1 MTSRV
6 TKRAYLDTNV
16 LIEYAW
22 ERLIK
27 EPPSRRTIAN
37 KLIGLGLDG
46 EFEIAISTFCI
57 MELYE
62 HFRDWFLMQKVIEDG
77 FGYREFRRERR
88 NHKLSM
94 KEVAILESLMADF
107 TDDPNISFI
116 EFESVPDDFSSRVTI
131 LQKNGLDCL
140 DAFHILIALDVRA
153 THFVTKDGE
162 IRARF
167 DNATKKQILS
177 SPMEMTTIRG
187 FLKGLN

>member
-6 TKRAYLDTNV
+6 AKRAYLDTNV

-22 ERLIK
+22 ERLAK
-27 EPPSRRTIAN
+27 DPPSRRTIAN
-37 KLIGLGLDG
+37 KLIELGLDSK
-46 EFEIAISTFCI
+46 FEIAISTFCV

-88 NHKLSM
+88 KYKLSK
-94 KEVAILESLMADF
+94 KEAESLESLISDF
-107 TDDPNISFI
+107 TDNPNISFI
-116 EFESVPDDFSSRVTI
+116 EFESVPDDFFSRVTI

-140 DAFHILIALDVRA
+140 DAFHLLIALDIRA

-167 DNATKKQILS
+167 DNATRREIMS
-177 SPMEMTTIRG
+177 SPMEMTSIRG